1 MSRKSMSPK
10 GISPGGMSPGVR
22 AASEGGTMQGD
33 GRDSG
38 GGPGAARLG
47 FLAMAFAVVGLTG
60 MLAGHVGRL
69 PLERALA
76 REAVLDEALAAGRA
90 GDTAALEALRVRLG
104 ESAAAILPAGDGF
117 DARLAG
123 ERVAMR
129 ARRMAEAGAIG
140 LRLQV
145 MLVVVT
151 LLAGGFGAM
160 MMLAGRR
167 QGPPGG
173 GRVAGDGKVG

>member
-1 MSRKSMSPK
+1 
-10 GISPGGMSPGVR
+10 
-22 AASEGGTMQGD
+22 MQGG

-38 GGPGAARLG
+38 GGPGAGRLG

-60 MLAGHVGRL
+60 LLAAHVGRL

-76 REAVLDEALAAGRA
+76 REAVLDQALAAGRA
-90 GDTAALEALRVRLG
+90 GDAAALEALRVRLG
-104 ESAAAILPAGDGF
+104 ESAAPILPLGEGF
-117 DARLAG
+117 EARVAA

-129 ARRMAEAGAIG
+129 ARRMAEARSVG

-145 MLVVVT
+145 MVVVVT

-167 QGPPGG
+167 QGPPG
-173 GRVAGDGKVG
+173 

>member
-1 MSRKSMSPK
+1 
-10 GISPGGMSPGVR
+10 
-22 AASEGGTMQGD
+22 MQGG

-38 GGPGAARLG
+38 GGPEATRPGAARLG

-60 MLAGHVGRL
+60 LLAAHVGRL

-76 REAVLDEALAAGRA
+76 REVVLDQALAAGRA
-90 GDTAALEALRVRLG
+90 GDAAALEALRVKLG
-104 ESAAAILPAGDGF
+104 ESAKEILPMGDGF
-117 DARLAG
+117 EARLAA

-129 ARRMAEAGAIG
+129 ARRMGEAQSVG

-167 QGPPGG
+167 QGPPG
-173 GRVAGDGKVG
+173 